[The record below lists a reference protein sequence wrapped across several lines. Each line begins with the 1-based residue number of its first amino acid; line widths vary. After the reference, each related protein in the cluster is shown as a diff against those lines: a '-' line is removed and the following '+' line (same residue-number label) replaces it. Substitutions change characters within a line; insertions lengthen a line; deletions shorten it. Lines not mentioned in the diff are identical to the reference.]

1 MSQSIHYSDGVVKV
15 GLDDEAIGQF
25 MLYHINYLN
34 TLSNFTVVATISLTK
49 GEGRHEFD
57 DAIKAITIY
66 QAGELSSTANI
77 QVISGDNIALRCKLE
92 AHGTWFLDNDVRQ
105 EWEFRDNDAGRET
118 ISRNGKKVIENK
130 RVRKNKPV
138 VLKISFKTVMF

>member
-1 MSQSIHYSDGVVKV
+1 M
-15 GLDDEAIGQF
+15 
-25 MLYHINYLN
+25 
-34 TLSNFTVVATISLTK
+34 SNFTVVATISLTK

-57 DAIKAITIY
+57 DDIKAITIY
-66 QAGELSSTANI
+66 QAGEISSTANI

-118 ISRNGKKVIENK
+118 ISRNGKKVIDNK
-130 RVRKNKPV
+130 RVSQKSGGG
-138 VLKISFKTVMF
+138 VLRFDLDRCVPLEPQNPYPSLRVILAEKGTHF